1 MLDWLAELLRGTPGL
16 ALFLCLGLG
25 FALGRVRFWKITLGG
40 IAGTL
45 LVALVIGQLG
55 VTLDPELRNV
65 AFALFIFTLGYM
77 AGPSFFASL
86 NRRALR
92 YAVFTAIQMVT
103 LVALTCLATV
113 LMGLDRGTAAG
124 LLAGGTTSSSALGTA
139 AEALGAL
146 SLPPAQIH
154 QLQANLAT
162 AYSVVYIFS
171 LITIVLLAGQGVP
184 LLMRVNVR
192 QEAAR
197 LWHELGGGDRPE
209 GSVAALP
216 GFVGRIYR
224 VTAADGM
231 TVAAAEQALGAEAA
245 VERLRR
251 GEDIVEYGPDT
262 VLRTGDHVLI
272 VGHRAALLHGERVV
286 GPETL
291 GHGGGR
297 TMTLETADVVIT
309 DPRFHGWTLSRL
321 HEEIPLHDRHGVFIT
336 GVSRMEHE
344 LPVKP
349 NTDVSPGDTL
359 RLTGAA
365 ADLAAHAP
373 RLGVRVDASVKADL
387 SFISLGVVA
396 GLLLGQLSVP
406 VGGVPLSLGLG
417 GGCLFTGLFCGWLRA
432 RRPTYGQYH
441 PAAAQMISQFGLA
454 TFVCAV
460 GLSAGPSAVTLI
472 SRYGV
477 LLPLVAVLV
486 TAVPALLS
494 MWVAWKT
501 MKLPAPLVAGVI
513 AGQQC
518 STPAVTGA
526 QKEAGN
532 NTPLLS
538 YTIVY
543 AFSAVILPL
552 LGPVI
557 VGLTGALP

>member
-1 MLDWLAELLRGTPGL
+1 MLDRVTELLRSTPGL
-16 ALFLCLGLG
+16 ALFVCLGLG
-25 FALGRVRFWKITLGG
+25 FALGRLRVWKLSLGG

-45 LVALVIGQLG
+45 LVALIIGQLG

-86 NRRALR
+86 NRKALR
-92 YAVFTAIQMVT
+92 YAVFTAIQMIT
-103 LVALTCLATV
+103 LIALTCLATV

-124 LLAGGTTSSSALGTA
+124 LLAGGTTSSSTLGTA
-139 AEALGAL
+139 GEALGAL

-171 LITIVLLAGQGVP
+171 LITIVLLTAQGVP
-184 LLMRVNVR
+184 LLMRVGMR
-192 QEAAR
+192 DEAAR
-197 LWHELGGGDRPE
+197 LWEELGGGDRPE

-216 GFVGRIYR
+216 GFVGRIFR
-224 VTAADGM
+224 ITAADGM
-231 TVAAAEQALGAEAA
+231 TVATAEQALGAEAA

-251 GEDIVEYGPDT
+251 GEDIVVHGPET
-262 VLRTGDHVLI
+262 VLRTGDHVLV
-272 VGHRAALLHGERVV
+272 VGHRSALLHGEHVL

-291 GHGGGR
+291 GRGGHP
-297 TMTLETADVVIT
+297 MTLETADVAIT
-309 DPRFHGWTLSRL
+309 DPRFRGWTLDRL
-321 HEEIPLHDRHGVFIT
+321 HEEIPLKDRHGVFIT

-349 NTDVSPGDTL
+349 YTGVSPGDTL

-365 ADLAAHAP
+365 ADLAAHAS

-396 GLLLGQLSVP
+396 GLLLGQLTVSA
-406 VGGVPLSLGLG
+406 GGVPLSLGIG

-460 GLSAGPSAVTLI
+460 GLSAGPSALVLI
-472 SRYGV
+472 KQYGV
-477 LLPLVAVLV
+477 LLPVVAVLV
-486 TAVPALLS
+486 TAIPALLS
-494 MWVAWKT
+494 VWVAVKL
-501 MKLPAPLVAGVI
+501 MHLPAPLVAGVI

-557 VGLTGALP
+557 VALAGALP